1 MRLKIMRVQLQGV
14 AHIDMRH
21 LTEGAKGQFCH
32 RVLQFKATC
41 LDCNGPEPG
50 GIFFVSSLGL
60 NLLSCSCLAK

>member
-14 AHIDMRH
+14 AHIDMPH
-21 LTEGAKGQFCH
+21 LTEGAKGQFFH

-50 GIFFVSSLGL
+50 GIFSS
-60 NLLSCSCLAK
+60 SH